1 MVIGD
6 AAVASRARRWC
17 VQRWGRGGGRDDD
30 GRGRRRRG
38 GRLRRGGSGRRLRQ
52 FGDGDGQGSI
62 GGSNDGICSFSILV
76 SENFSPHC
84 VELSLKGLNLLLQR
98 RDCSHAP
105 IHWISKPHVCFV
117 HQAVCCICS
126 LGLTHLLQDSRN
138 SDVDR
143 SGWWD
148 WWDSNAWLTFRLY
161 IWDRRCT
168 S

>member
-17 VQRWGRGGGRDDD
+17 VQRRSGGGGGDDD
-30 GRGRRRRG
+30 RRRR
-38 GRLRRGGSGRRLRQ
+38 RRCWLRRSGSGRRLRQ
-52 FGDGDGQGSI
+52 FRHGDGQRRI

-76 SENFSPHC
+76 SQNLSPHC

-105 IHWISKPHVCFV
+105 IHRISKPHVCFV
-117 HQAVCCICS
+117 DQAVCCICS
-126 LGLTHLLQDSRN
+126 LGLTHLLQDSRFLN
-138 SDVDR
+138 DMSF
-143 SGWWD
+143 GMMGFEHI
-148 WWDSNAWLTFRLY
+148 TFCLL
-161 IWDRRCT
+161 WDRLCT